1 MKFSPK
7 KSVKIFFFFLT
18 LVITLGGSIYYFTA
32 DSTQVDHMIPL
43 GIFATIIGCSTILT
57 NTLEIHDDYIAIRTL
72 IFKRKVFFTNVI
84 QVDGFEDKSDALYC
98 TKTNQSKSGFFII
111 ALYENR
117 ALLESEL
124 KRVLTKNNISFT

>member
-1 MKFSPK
+1 VEFSLK

-32 DSTQVDHMIPL
+32 DSKVDQMIPL

-84 QVDGFEDKSDALYC
+84 QIDGFEDKSDALYC

-124 KRVLTKNNISFT
+124 KKVLTKNNIPFT